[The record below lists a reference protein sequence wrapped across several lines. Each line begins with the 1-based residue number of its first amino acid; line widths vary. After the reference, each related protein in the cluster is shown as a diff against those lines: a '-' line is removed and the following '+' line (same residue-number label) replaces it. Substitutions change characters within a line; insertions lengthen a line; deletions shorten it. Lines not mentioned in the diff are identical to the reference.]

1 MSRDAYELLA
11 LGARYV
17 FAGLMVL
24 IALRAARLTAVDSRR
39 AAKLRRL
46 SPMTGLSGELVVL
59 EGDGKAPRGMR
70 YPVIREGMI
79 GSARSCDVRIRH
91 ASVRRRHACF
101 QLTGQG
107 LSIRDH
113 AGARLRNGDGEVV
126 RETTLLDGDS
136 FWVGRI
142 HLLLVLSNATAAQ
155 SRRAPEDFFATRRE
169 EEWDGEDRETHGES
183 AAYEG
188 EDWEARGKETA
199 HDGEDWDARSQ
210 TRDFARAEARS
221 RDDFDE
227 EPDLDDSEPSRS
239 RSSSSAPRR
248 MDTSNAARMRGESRV
263 HAVDARGSVRRSEDW
278 GDPVP
283 RAALHDS
290 TFDGEG
296 DRADSTLRTSNRTD
310 AHRSAEREGDVL
322 YSRDFSSA
330 RSASDDFHRASS
342 APSDLR
348 SRDTGF
354 RAFRGAKSPQPGIA
368 RDPAPRGDVRR
379 SMEPSISRED
389 RRSHAS
395 APRGDGQRS
404 MEPSIS
410 REDRRSHT
418 SERRGDGQ
426 RSTEPSISRED
437 RRSHASER
445 RDGLKRSS
453 QPRVREGIR
462 REPEPPDDLFMD
474 DL

>member
-101 QLTGQG
+101 QLTEHG
-107 LSIRDH
+107 LSVRDH
-113 AGARLRNGDGEVV
+113 AGARLRDGDGEIV
-126 RETTLLDGDS
+126 REMTLLDGDS
-136 FWVGRI
+136 FWIGRI

-155 SRRAPEDFFATRRE
+155 SRRAPEDLFATRRE
-169 EEWDGEDRETHGES
+169 EDWDGEDRETRSGRAAYDGKGWDTHGEET
-183 AAYEG
+183 AYDD
-188 EDWEARGKETA
+188 EDWEARAE
-199 HDGEDWDARSQ
+199 

-221 RDDFDE
+221 RDGFDE
-227 EPDLDDSEPSRS
+227 ERDWDENT
-239 RSSSSAPRR
+239 PR
-248 MDTSNAARMRGESRV
+248 N
-263 HAVDARGSVRRSEDW
+263 
-278 GDPVP
+278 
-283 RAALHDS
+283 S
-290 TFDGEG
+290 TFDRTS
-296 DRADSTLRTSNRTD
+296 DYNAASLRTSCRTD
-310 AHRSAEREGDVL
+310 MRRAAEREGDAL
-322 YSRDFSSA
+322 CSHSFSYVHG
-330 RSASDDFHRASS
+330 ASDDFGRASS
-342 APSDLR
+342 AHSDLR
-348 SRDTGF
+348 SRDTSF
-354 RAFRGAKSPQPGIA
+354 RASHSEASPLPGIA
-368 RDPAPRGDVRR
+368 RDSALRGDDRR
-379 SMEPSISRED
+379 SVEPSISRED

-404 MEPSIS
+404 AEPSIS

-418 SERRGDGQ
+418 SERRG
-426 RSTEPSISRED
+426 S
-437 RRSHASER
+437 
-445 RDGLKRSS
+445 LKCSA

-462 REPEPPDDLFMD
+462 REAEPPDDLFMD

>member
-101 QLTGQG
+101 QLTEQG
-107 LSIRDH
+107 LSVRDH
-113 AGARLRNGDGEVV
+113 AGARLRDGDGEVV
-126 RETTLLDGDS
+126 REMTLLDGDS

-155 SRRAPEDFFATRRE
+155 SRRAPEDFFATRRD
-169 EEWDGEDRETHGES
+169 EEWDGEDRETHGER
-183 AAYEG
+183 AAYDG
-188 EDWEARGKETA
+188 EDWEAHGEGA
-199 HDGEDWDARSQ
+199 ACNGEDWDAHAE
-210 TRDFARAEARS
+210 TRDFARAETHS
-221 RDDFDE
+221 QDDFDE
-227 EPDLDDSEPSRS
+227 EPNWVDSEPSRS
-239 RSSSSAPRR
+239 RSFSAAPRR
-248 MDTSNAARMRGESRV
+248 MDASTSARMRGESHV
-263 HAVDARGSVRRSEDW
+263 HAADARGSVRRSEDW
-278 GDPVP
+278 GDPAP
-283 RAALHDS
+283 RAALYDS

-296 DRADSTLRTSNRTD
+296 GRADSVLRASNRTD
-310 AHRSAEREGDVL
+310 MRRSAEQEGDVL

-330 RSASDDFHRASS
+330 RSASNDFHRASS

-348 SRDTGF
+348 SRATRSRPSLGEE
-354 RAFRGAKSPQPGIA
+354 SPLPGIA
-368 RDPAPRGDVRR
+368 RDSAPRDDVRH
-379 SMEPSISRED
+379 SAEPSISRD
-389 RRSHAS
+389 AHRSHAS
-395 APRGDGQRS
+395 APRGG
-404 MEPSIS
+404 M
-410 REDRRSHT
+410 
-418 SERRGDGQ
+418 
-426 RSTEPSISRED
+426 
-437 RRSHASER
+437 
-445 RDGLKRSS
+445 KRSA

>member
-101 QLTGQG
+101 QLTEQG
-107 LSIRDH
+107 LSVRDH
-113 AGARLRNGDGEVV
+113 AGARLRDGDGEVV
-126 RETTLLDGDS
+126 REMTLLDGDS

-155 SRRAPEDFFATRRE
+155 SRRAPEDLFATRRE
-169 EEWDGEDRETHGES
+169 EDWDGEARETRSGRAAYDGKGWDTHGEET
-183 AAYEG
+183 AYDD
-188 EDWEARGKETA
+188 EDWEARAE
-199 HDGEDWDARSQ
+199 

-221 RDDFDE
+221 RDGFDE
-227 EPDLDDSEPSRS
+227 ERDWDENT
-239 RSSSSAPRR
+239 PR
-248 MDTSNAARMRGESRV
+248 N
-263 HAVDARGSVRRSEDW
+263 
-278 GDPVP
+278 
-283 RAALHDS
+283 S
-290 TFDGEG
+290 TFDRTS
-296 DRADSTLRTSNRTD
+296 DYNAASLRTSCRTD
-310 AHRSAEREGDVL
+310 MRRAAEREGDAL
-322 YSRDFSSA
+322 CSHSFSYVHG
-330 RSASDDFHRASS
+330 ASDDFGRASS
-342 APSDLR
+342 AHSDLR
-348 SRDTGF
+348 SRDTSF
-354 RAFRGAKSPQPGIA
+354 RASHSEASPLPGIA
-368 RDPAPRGDVRR
+368 RDSALRGDDRR
-379 SMEPSISRED
+379 SVEPSISRED

-404 MEPSIS
+404 AEPSIS

-418 SERRGDGQ
+418 SERRG
-426 RSTEPSISRED
+426 S
-437 RRSHASER
+437 
-445 RDGLKRSS
+445 LKCSA

-462 REPEPPDDLFMD
+462 REAEPPDDLFMD

>member
-101 QLTGQG
+101 QLTEHG
-107 LSIRDH
+107 LSVRDH
-113 AGARLRNGDGEVV
+113 AGARLRDGDGEIV
-126 RETTLLDGDS
+126 REMTLLDGDS
-136 FWVGRI
+136 FWIGRI

-155 SRRAPEDFFATRRE
+155 SRRAPEDLFATRRE
-169 EEWDGEDRETHGES
+169 EDWDGEDRETRDEGAAYDGEDWETRGES
-183 AAYEG
+183 AAY
-188 EDWEARGKETA
+188 
-199 HDGEDWDARSQ
+199 DGEGWGVRAE
-210 TRDFARAEARS
+210 TRDFARAETRS

-227 EPDLDDSEPSRS
+227 EMDWNGSEPSRS
-239 RSSSSAPRR
+239 RNPSNAPRR
-248 MDTSNAARMRGESRV
+248 LNASDAARMREESRV
-263 HAVDARGSVRRSEDW
+263 HAADGRGSVRRSEDW
-278 GDPVP
+278 DDPAP
-283 RAALHDS
+283 RAAIYDS
-290 TFDGEG
+290 TFDREDG
-296 DRADSTLRTSNRTD
+296 RADSTLRTSYRTNVCC
-310 AHRSAEREGDVL
+310 SAEREGDAL
-322 YSRDFSSA
+322 YSRGLSS
-330 RSASDDFHRASS
+330 RDISDDFGRASDGY
-342 APSDLR
+342 SDLR
-348 SRDTGF
+348 SR
-354 RAFRGAKSPQPGIA
+354 AFRGEADPLPGIA
-368 RDPAPRGDVRR
+368 RD
-379 SMEPSISRED
+379 
-389 RRSHAS
+389 S
-395 APRGDGQRS
+395 APRREGQRS
-404 MEPSIS
+404 V
-410 REDRRSHT
+410 
-418 SERRGDGQ
+418 
-426 RSTEPSISRED
+426 EPSISRED

-445 RDGLKRSS
+445 RGGIKHSA

-474 DL
+474 DR

>member
-101 QLTGQG
+101 QLTEQG
-107 LSIRDH
+107 LSVRDH

-126 RETTLLDGDS
+126 REMTLLDGDS

-155 SRRAPEDFFATRRE
+155 SRRAPEDFFATRRD
-169 EEWDGEDRETHGES
+169 EEWDGEDRETHGER
-183 AAYEG
+183 AAYDG
-188 EDWEARGKETA
+188 EDWEARGEGA
-199 HDGEDWDARSQ
+199 ACNGEDWDARAE
-210 TRDFARAEARS
+210 TRDFARAETRS
-221 RDDFDE
+221 RNDFDE
-227 EPDLDDSEPSRS
+227 EPNWVDSEPSRS
-239 RSSSSAPRR
+239 RSFSAAPRR
-248 MDTSNAARMRGESRV
+248 MDASTSARMRGESHV
-263 HAVDARGSVRRSEDW
+263 HAADARGSVRRSEDW
-278 GDPVP
+278 GDLTP
-283 RAALHDS
+283 RAALYDS

-296 DRADSTLRTSNRTD
+296 DRADSALRAGVRR
-310 AHRSAEREGDVL
+310 AAEREGDAS
-322 YSRDFSSA
+322 YSRDRFL
-330 RSASDDFHRASS
+330 RGTSDDFDSASS
-342 APSDLR
+342 AHSDLH
-348 SRDTGF
+348 SRDSSF
-354 RAFRGAKSPQPGIA
+354 RASRGEESPLPGIA
-368 RDPAPRGDVRR
+368 RDSAPRDDVRH
-379 SMEPSISRED
+379 SAEPSISRDARRSHASVPRRESQRSVEPSISRDD

-395 APRGDGQRS
+395 SPRGS
-404 MEPSIS
+404 
-410 REDRRSHT
+410 
-418 SERRGDGQ
+418 
-426 RSTEPSISRED
+426 
-437 RRSHASER
+437 
-445 RDGLKRSS
+445 LKRSS
-453 QPRVREGIR
+453 QPRIREGIR

>member
-101 QLTGQG
+101 QLTEQG
-107 LSIRDH
+107 LSVRDH
-113 AGARLRNGDGEVV
+113 AGARLRDGDGEVV
-126 RETTLLDGDS
+126 REMTLLDGDS

-155 SRRAPEDFFATRRE
+155 SRRAPEDLFATRRE
-169 EEWDGEDRETHGES
+169 EDWDGEG
-183 AAYEG
+183 AACNG
-188 EDWEARGKETA
+188 EDWEARAETL
-199 HDGEDWDARSQ
+199 
-210 TRDFARAEARS
+210 S
-221 RDDFDE
+221 RDGFDE
-227 EPDLDDSEPSRS
+227 ERDWDENT
-239 RSSSSAPRR
+239 PR
-248 MDTSNAARMRGESRV
+248 N
-263 HAVDARGSVRRSEDW
+263 
-278 GDPVP
+278 
-283 RAALHDS
+283 S
-290 TFDGEG
+290 TFDRTS
-296 DRADSTLRTSNRTD
+296 DYNAASLRTSCRTD
-310 AHRSAEREGDVL
+310 MRRAAERESVAL
-322 YSRDFSSA
+322 CSHSFSSVHG
-330 RSASDDFHRASS
+330 SSDDFHRASDGY
-342 APSDLR
+342 SDLR
-348 SRDTGF
+348 SRDTSF
-354 RAFRGAKSPQPGIA
+354 RASRGEASPLPGIA
-368 RDPAPRGDVRR
+368 RDSAPRGEGQRPV
-379 SMEPSISRED
+379 EPSISRED

-395 APRGDGQRS
+395 APRGEGQRS
-404 MEPSIS
+404 AEPSIS
-410 REDRRSHT
+410 REDRCSHT
-418 SERRGDGQ
+418 SAPRSDGQRSAEPSISREDRYSHASAPRGEGQ

-437 RRSHASER
+437 RCSHAFAPR
-445 RDGLKRSS
+445 GGMKRSS
-453 QPRVREGIR
+453 QPRIWEGVR

>member
-101 QLTGQG
+101 QLTEQG
-107 LSIRDH
+107 LSVRDH
-113 AGARLRNGDGEVV
+113 AGARLRDGDGEVV
-126 RETTLLDGDS
+126 REMTLLDGDS

-155 SRRAPEDFFATRRE
+155 SRRAPEDLFATRRE
-169 EEWDGEDRETHGES
+169 EDWDGEG
-183 AAYEG
+183 AACNS
-188 EDWEARGKETA
+188 EDWEARAET
-199 HDGEDWDARSQ
+199 H
-210 TRDFARAEARS
+210 S
-221 RDDFDE
+221 RDGFDE
-227 EPDLDDSEPSRS
+227 ERDWDENT
-239 RSSSSAPRR
+239 PR
-248 MDTSNAARMRGESRV
+248 N
-263 HAVDARGSVRRSEDW
+263 
-278 GDPVP
+278 
-283 RAALHDS
+283 S
-290 TFDGEG
+290 TFDRTS
-296 DRADSTLRTSNRTD
+296 DYNAASLRTSCRTD
-310 AHRSAEREGDVL
+310 MRRAAERESDAL
-322 YSRDFSSA
+322 CSHSFSSVHG
-330 RSASDDFHRASS
+330 ASDDFHRASDGY
-342 APSDLR
+342 SDLR
-348 SRDTGF
+348 SRDTSF
-354 RAFRGAKSPQPGIA
+354 RASRGEASPLPGIA
-368 RDPAPRGDVRR
+368 RDFAPRGEGQR
-379 SMEPSISRED
+379 SVEPSISRED

-395 APRGDGQRS
+395 APRGEGQRPV
-404 MEPSIS
+404 EPSIS
-410 REDRRSHT
+410 REDRYSHA
-418 SERRGDGQ
+418 SAPRGEGQ
-426 RSTEPSISRED
+426 RPVEPSISRED
-437 RRSHASER
+437 RYSHASAPR
-445 RDGLKRSS
+445 GGMKRSS
-453 QPRVREGIR
+453 QPRVREGVR

>member
-101 QLTGQG
+101 QLTEQG
-107 LSIRDH
+107 LSVRDH
-113 AGARLRNGDGEVV
+113 AGARLRDGDGEVV
-126 RETTLLDGDS
+126 REMTLLDGDS

-155 SRRAPEDFFATRRE
+155 SRRAPEDLFATRRE
-169 EEWDGEDRETHGES
+169 EDWDGEG
-183 AAYEG
+183 AACNG
-188 EDWEARGKETA
+188 EDWEARAET
-199 HDGEDWDARSQ
+199 
-210 TRDFARAEARS
+210 RS
-221 RDDFDE
+221 RDGFDE
-227 EPDLDDSEPSRS
+227 ERDWDENT
-239 RSSSSAPRR
+239 PR
-248 MDTSNAARMRGESRV
+248 N
-263 HAVDARGSVRRSEDW
+263 
-278 GDPVP
+278 
-283 RAALHDS
+283 S
-290 TFDGEG
+290 TFDRTS
-296 DRADSTLRTSNRTD
+296 DYNAASLRTSCRTD
-310 AHRSAEREGDVL
+310 MRRAAERESDAL
-322 YSRDFSSA
+322 CSHSFSSVHG
-330 RSASDDFHRASS
+330 ASDDFHRASDGY
-342 APSDLR
+342 SDLR
-348 SRDTGF
+348 SRDTSF
-354 RAFRGAKSPQPGIA
+354 RASRGEASPLPGIA
-368 RDPAPRGDVRR
+368 RDFAPRGEGQR
-379 SMEPSISRED
+379 SVEPSISRED

-395 APRGDGQRS
+395 APRGEGQRPV
-404 MEPSIS
+404 EPSIS
-410 REDRRSHT
+410 REDRYSHA
-418 SERRGDGQ
+418 SAPRGEGQ
-426 RSTEPSISRED
+426 RPVEPSISRED
-437 RRSHASER
+437 RYSHASAPR
-445 RDGLKRSS
+445 GGMKRSS
-453 QPRVREGIR
+453 QPRVREGVR

>member
-101 QLTGQG
+101 QLTEQG
-107 LSIRDH
+107 LSVRDH
-113 AGARLRNGDGEVV
+113 AGARLRDGDGEVV
-126 RETTLLDGDS
+126 REMTLLDGDS

-155 SRRAPEDFFATRRE
+155 SRRAPEDLFATRRE
-169 EEWDGEDRETHGES
+169 EDWDGEG
-183 AAYEG
+183 AACNG
-188 EDWEARGKETA
+188 EDWEARAET
-199 HDGEDWDARSQ
+199 
-210 TRDFARAEARS
+210 RS
-221 RDDFDE
+221 RDGFDE
-227 EPDLDDSEPSRS
+227 ERDWDENT
-239 RSSSSAPRR
+239 PR
-248 MDTSNAARMRGESRV
+248 N
-263 HAVDARGSVRRSEDW
+263 
-278 GDPVP
+278 
-283 RAALHDS
+283 S
-290 TFDGEG
+290 TFDRTS
-296 DRADSTLRTSNRTD
+296 DYNAASLRTSCRTD
-310 AHRSAEREGDVL
+310 MRRAAERESDAL
-322 YSRDFSSA
+322 CSHSFSSVHG
-330 RSASDDFHRASS
+330 ASDDFHRASDGY
-342 APSDLR
+342 SDLR
-348 SRDTGF
+348 SRDTSF
-354 RAFRGAKSPQPGIA
+354 RASRGEASPRPGIA
-368 RDPAPRGDVRR
+368 RDSAPRGEGQR
-379 SMEPSISRED
+379 SVEPSISREDRCSHTFAPRGEGQRPVEPSISRED

-395 APRGDGQRS
+395 APRSG
-404 MEPSIS
+404 M
-410 REDRRSHT
+410 
-418 SERRGDGQ
+418 
-426 RSTEPSISRED
+426 
-437 RRSHASER
+437 
-445 RDGLKRSS
+445 KRSS
-453 QPRVREGIR
+453 QPRVREGVR

>member
-101 QLTGQG
+101 QLTEQG
-107 LSIRDH
+107 LSVRDH
-113 AGARLRNGDGEVV
+113 AGARLRDGDGEVV
-126 RETTLLDGDS
+126 REMTLLDGDS

-155 SRRAPEDFFATRRE
+155 SRRAPEDLFATRRE
-169 EEWDGEDRETHGES
+169 EDWDGEGRETRSGRAAYDGKGWDTHGEET
-183 AAYEG
+183 AYDD
-188 EDWEARGKETA
+188 EDWEARAE
-199 HDGEDWDARSQ
+199 

-221 RDDFDE
+221 RDGFDE
-227 EPDLDDSEPSRS
+227 ETDWNGSELSRS
-239 RSSSSAPRR
+239 RSFSDAPRR
-248 MDTSNAARMRGESRV
+248 MDALNAARMRGESRV
-263 HAVDARGSVRRSEDW
+263 HASDGRGSVRRSEDW
-278 GDPVP
+278 GDPAP
-283 RAALHDS
+283 RAAIYDS
-290 TFDGEG
+290 TFDGKDG
-296 DRADSTLRTSNRTD
+296 RADSALRTGVRRT
-310 AHRSAEREGDVL
+310 AKREGDAPC
-322 YSRDFSSA
+322 SRDRSLRGASGDFDRAFSA
-330 RSASDDFHRASS
+330 H
-342 APSDLR
+342 SDLR
-348 SRDTGF
+348 N
-354 RAFRGAKSPQPGIA
+354 RAPRGEASPLPGIA
-368 RDPAPRGDVRR
+368 RDSAPRGEGQR
-379 SMEPSISRED
+379 SVEPSISREN

-395 APRGDGQRS
+395 APRGG
-404 MEPSIS
+404 M
-410 REDRRSHT
+410 
-418 SERRGDGQ
+418 
-426 RSTEPSISRED
+426 
-437 RRSHASER
+437 
-445 RDGLKRSS
+445 KRSS
-453 QPRVREGIR
+453 QPRVREGVR

>member
-101 QLTGQG
+101 QLTEQG
-107 LSIRDH
+107 LSVRDH
-113 AGARLRNGDGEVV
+113 AGARLRDGDGEVV
-126 RETTLLDGDS
+126 REMTLLDGDS

-155 SRRAPEDFFATRRE
+155 SRRAPEDLFATRRE
-169 EEWDGEDRETHGES
+169 EDWDGEG
-183 AAYEG
+183 AACNG
-188 EDWEARGKETA
+188 EDWEARAK
-199 HDGEDWDARSQ
+199 
-210 TRDFARAEARS
+210 ARS
-221 RDDFDE
+221 RDGFDE
-227 EPDLDDSEPSRS
+227 ERDWDENT
-239 RSSSSAPRR
+239 PR
-248 MDTSNAARMRGESRV
+248 N
-263 HAVDARGSVRRSEDW
+263 
-278 GDPVP
+278 
-283 RAALHDS
+283 S
-290 TFDGEG
+290 TFDRTS
-296 DRADSTLRTSNRTD
+296 DYNAASLRTSCRTD
-310 AHRSAEREGDVL
+310 MRRAAEREGDAL
-322 YSRDFSSA
+322 CSHSFSSVHG
-330 RSASDDFHRASS
+330 ASDDFHRASDGY
-342 APSDLR
+342 SDLR
-348 SRDTGF
+348 SRDTSF
-354 RAFRGAKSPQPGIA
+354 RASRGEASPLPGIA
-368 RDPAPRGDVRR
+368 RASAPRGEGQR
-379 SMEPSISRED
+379 SAEPSISREDRCSHAFAPRGEGQRPVEPSISRED

-395 APRGDGQRS
+395 APRGG
-404 MEPSIS
+404 M
-410 REDRRSHT
+410 
-418 SERRGDGQ
+418 
-426 RSTEPSISRED
+426 
-437 RRSHASER
+437 
-445 RDGLKRSS
+445 KRSS
-453 QPRVREGIR
+453 QPRVREGVR

>member
-101 QLTGQG
+101 QLTEQG
-107 LSIRDH
+107 LSVRDH
-113 AGARLRNGDGEVV
+113 AGARLRDGDGEVV
-126 RETTLLDGDS
+126 REMTLLDGDS

-155 SRRAPEDFFATRRE
+155 SRRAPEDLFATRRE
-169 EEWDGEDRETHGES
+169 EDWDGEG
-183 AAYEG
+183 AACND
-188 EDWEARGKETA
+188 EDWEARAET
-199 HDGEDWDARSQ
+199 
-210 TRDFARAEARS
+210 RS
-221 RDDFDE
+221 RDGFDE
-227 EPDLDDSEPSRS
+227 ERDWDENT
-239 RSSSSAPRR
+239 PR
-248 MDTSNAARMRGESRV
+248 N
-263 HAVDARGSVRRSEDW
+263 
-278 GDPVP
+278 
-283 RAALHDS
+283 S
-290 TFDGEG
+290 TFDRTS
-296 DRADSTLRTSNRTD
+296 DYNAASLRTSCRTD
-310 AHRSAEREGDVL
+310 MRRAAEREGDSL
-322 YSRDFSSA
+322 CSHSFSSVHG
-330 RSASDDFHRASS
+330 ASDDFHRASDGY
-342 APSDLR
+342 SDLR
-348 SRDTGF
+348 SRDTSF
-354 RAFRGAKSPQPGIA
+354 RASRGEASPLPGIA
-368 RDPAPRGDVRR
+368 RDSAPRGEGQR
-379 SMEPSISRED
+379 SAEPSISREDRCSHAFAPRGEGQRPVEPSISRED

-395 APRGDGQRS
+395 APRGG
-404 MEPSIS
+404 M
-410 REDRRSHT
+410 
-418 SERRGDGQ
+418 
-426 RSTEPSISRED
+426 
-437 RRSHASER
+437 
-445 RDGLKRSS
+445 KRSS
-453 QPRVREGIR
+453 QPRVREGVR

>member
-101 QLTGQG
+101 QLTEQG
-107 LSIRDH
+107 LSVRDH
-113 AGARLRNGDGEVV
+113 AGARLRDGDGEVV
-126 RETTLLDGDS
+126 REMTLLDGDS

-155 SRRAPEDFFATRRE
+155 SRRAPEDLFATRRE
-169 EEWDGEDRETHGES
+169 EDWDGEGRETRSGRAAYDGKGWDTHGEET
-183 AAYEG
+183 AYDD
-188 EDWEARGKETA
+188 EDWEARAE
-199 HDGEDWDARSQ
+199 

-221 RDDFDE
+221 RDGFDE
-227 EPDLDDSEPSRS
+227 
-239 RSSSSAPRR
+239 
-248 MDTSNAARMRGESRV
+248 
-263 HAVDARGSVRRSEDW
+263 EDW
-278 GDPVP
+278 GDPAP
-283 RAALHDS
+283 RAAIYDS
-290 TFDGEG
+290 TFDGKDG
-296 DRADSTLRTSNRTD
+296 RADSALRTGVRRT
-310 AHRSAEREGDVL
+310 AKREGDAPC
-322 YSRDFSSA
+322 SRDRSLRGASGDFDRAFSA
-330 RSASDDFHRASS
+330 H
-342 APSDLR
+342 SDLR
-348 SRDTGF
+348 N
-354 RAFRGAKSPQPGIA
+354 RAPRGEASPLPGIA
-368 RDPAPRGDVRR
+368 RDSAPRGEGQR
-379 SMEPSISRED
+379 SVEPSVSRED

-395 APRGDGQRS
+395 APRGEGQRPV
-404 MEPSIS
+404 EPSIS
-410 REDRRSHT
+410 REDRR
-418 SERRGDGQ
+418 
-426 RSTEPSISRED
+426 P
-437 RRSHASER
+437 HASAPR
-445 RDGLKRSS
+445 GGMKRSS
-453 QPRVREGIR
+453 QPHVREGVR

>member
-101 QLTGQG
+101 QLTEQG
-107 LSIRDH
+107 LSVRDH
-113 AGARLRNGDGEVV
+113 AGARLRDGDGEVV
-126 RETTLLDGDS
+126 REMTLLDGDS

-155 SRRAPEDFFATRRE
+155 SRRAPEDLFATRRE
-169 EEWDGEDRETHGES
+169 EDWDDEARETRSGRAAYDGKGWDTHGEET
-183 AAYEG
+183 AYDD
-188 EDWEARGKETA
+188 EDWEARAE
-199 HDGEDWDARSQ
+199 

-221 RDDFDE
+221 RDGFDE
-227 EPDLDDSEPSRS
+227 ETDWNGSELSRS
-239 RSSSSAPRR
+239 RSFSDAPYW
-248 MDTSNAARMRGESRV
+248 MDASNAARMRGESRV
-263 HAVDARGSVRRSEDW
+263 HASDGRGSVRRSEDW
-278 GDPVP
+278 GDPAP
-283 RAALHDS
+283 RAAIYDS
-290 TFDGEG
+290 TFDGKDG
-296 DRADSTLRTSNRTD
+296 RADSTLRTSYRTD
-310 AHRSAEREGDVL
+310 VRRSAEREGDAL
-322 YSRDFSSA
+322 YSRSLSS
-330 RSASDDFHRASS
+330 RGASDDFGRASS
-342 APSDLR
+342 AHSDLR
-348 SRDTGF
+348 SRDTSF
-354 RAFRGAKSPQPGIA
+354 RASHSEASPLPGIA
-368 RDPAPRGDVRR
+368 RDSALRGDDRR
-379 SMEPSISRED
+379 SVEPSISREG

-395 APRGDGQRS
+395 APRGG
-404 MEPSIS
+404 M
-410 REDRRSHT
+410 
-418 SERRGDGQ
+418 
-426 RSTEPSISRED
+426 
-437 RRSHASER
+437 
-445 RDGLKRSS
+445 KRSS
-453 QPRVREGIR
+453 QPRVREGVR

>member
-101 QLTGQG
+101 QLTEQG
-107 LSIRDH
+107 LSVRDH
-113 AGARLRNGDGEVV
+113 AGARLRDGDGEVV
-126 RETTLLDGDS
+126 REMTLLDGDS

-155 SRRAPEDFFATRRE
+155 SRRAPEDLFATRRE
-169 EEWDGEDRETHGES
+169 EDWDGEG
-183 AAYEG
+183 AACNG
-188 EDWEARGKETA
+188 EDWEARAET
-199 HDGEDWDARSQ
+199 H
-210 TRDFARAEARS
+210 S
-221 RDDFDE
+221 RDGFDE
-227 EPDLDDSEPSRS
+227 ERDWDENT
-239 RSSSSAPRR
+239 PR
-248 MDTSNAARMRGESRV
+248 N
-263 HAVDARGSVRRSEDW
+263 
-278 GDPVP
+278 
-283 RAALHDS
+283 S
-290 TFDGEG
+290 TFDGTS
-296 DRADSTLRTSNRTD
+296 DYNAASLRTSCRTD
-310 AHRSAEREGDVL
+310 MRRAAERESDAL
-322 YSRDFSSA
+322 CSHSFSSVHG
-330 RSASDDFHRASS
+330 ASDDFHRASDGY
-342 APSDLR
+342 SDLR
-348 SRDTGF
+348 SRDTSF
-354 RAFRGAKSPQPGIA
+354 RASRGEAPPLPGIA
-368 RDPAPRGDVRR
+368 RDFAPRGEGQRSAEPSISREDRCSHTFAPRGEGQRPAEPSISREDRYSHASAPRGDGQR
-379 SMEPSISRED
+379 SVEPSISRED

-395 APRGDGQRS
+395 APRGG
-404 MEPSIS
+404 M
-410 REDRRSHT
+410 
-418 SERRGDGQ
+418 
-426 RSTEPSISRED
+426 
-437 RRSHASER
+437 
-445 RDGLKRSS
+445 KRSS
-453 QPRVREGIR
+453 QPRVREGVR

>member
-101 QLTGQG
+101 QLTEQG
-107 LSIRDH
+107 LSVRDH
-113 AGARLRNGDGEVV
+113 AGARLRDGDGEVV
-126 RETTLLDGDS
+126 REMTLLDGDS

-155 SRRAPEDFFATRRE
+155 SRRAPEDLFATRRE
-169 EEWDGEDRETHGES
+169 EDWDGEDQETRDEG
-183 AAYEG
+183 AAY
-188 EDWEARGKETA
+188 
-199 HDGEDWDARSQ
+199 DGEDWGTRGERAAYDSEDWGTRAETRSQ
-210 TRDFARAEARS
+210 
-221 RDDFDE
+221 DDFDE
-227 EPDLDDSEPSRS
+227 ERDWDDSEPSRS
-239 RSSSSAPRR
+239 RNSSDAPRR
-248 MDTSNAARMRGESRV
+248 MDTSDAARMRGESRV
-263 HAVDARGSVRRSEDW
+263 HAADGRGSVRRSENW
-278 GDPVP
+278 GDPAL

-296 DRADSTLRTSNRTD
+296 GRADSALRTSYRTD
-310 AHRSAEREGDVL
+310 VRRSAEREGDAS
-322 YSRDFSSA
+322 YSRSLSS
-330 RSASDDFHRASS
+330 RDISDDFDRASDGY
-342 APSDLR
+342 SDLR
-348 SRDTGF
+348 SRNTSF
-354 RAFRGAKSPQPGIA
+354 RTSHNEASPLPGIA
-368 RDPAPRGDVRR
+368 RD
-379 SMEPSISRED
+379 
-389 RRSHAS
+389 S

-410 REDRRSHT
+410 RGDRRSHA
-418 SERRGDGQ
+418 SAPRGDGR

-445 RDGLKRSS
+445 CSSLKHAS

-462 REPEPPDDLFMD
+462 RNPEPPDDLFMD

>member
-101 QLTGQG
+101 QLTEQG
-107 LSIRDH
+107 LSVRDH
-113 AGARLRNGDGEVV
+113 AGARLRDGDGEVV
-126 RETTLLDGDS
+126 REMTLLDGDS

-155 SRRAPEDFFATRRE
+155 SRRAPEDLFAARRE
-169 EEWDGEDRETHGES
+169 EDWDGEGAACNGE
-183 AAYEG
+183 G
-188 EDWEARGKETA
+188 WEARAET
-199 HDGEDWDARSQ
+199 
-210 TRDFARAEARS
+210 RS
-221 RDDFDE
+221 RDGFDE
-227 EPDLDDSEPSRS
+227 ERDWDENT
-239 RSSSSAPRR
+239 PR
-248 MDTSNAARMRGESRV
+248 N
-263 HAVDARGSVRRSEDW
+263 
-278 GDPVP
+278 
-283 RAALHDS
+283 S
-290 TFDGEG
+290 TFDRTS
-296 DRADSTLRTSNRTD
+296 DYNAASLRTSCRTD
-310 AHRSAEREGDVL
+310 MRRAAEREGDAL
-322 YSRDFSSA
+322 CSHSFSSVHG
-330 RSASDDFHRASS
+330 ASDDFHRASDGY
-342 APSDLR
+342 SDLR
-348 SRDTGF
+348 SRDTSF
-354 RAFRGAKSPQPGIA
+354 RASRGEASPLPGIA
-368 RDPAPRGDVRR
+368 RDFAPRGEGQR
-379 SMEPSISRED
+379 SVEPSISREDRCSHAFAPRGEGQRSVEPSISRED

-404 MEPSIS
+404 VEPSIS
-410 REDRRSHT
+410 REDRYSHA
-418 SERRGDGQ
+418 SAPRGEGQ
-426 RSTEPSISRED
+426 RSAEPSISRED
-437 RRSHASER
+437 QYSHASAPR
-445 RDGLKRSS
+445 GGMKRSS
-453 QPRVREGIR
+453 QPRGREGVR